1 LPIIATGL
9 SKNEGARARQSMTA
23 ARMFISN
30 WPWPMEKRSFLA
42 GIVFAQRMIDD
53 AGRRGLTV
61 LPLGRPR
68 KER

>member
-9 SKNEGARARQSMTA
+9 SKNEGARAKQSMTA

-42 GIVFAQRMIDD
+42 GIVFAQRMIGD
-53 AGRRGLTV
+53 AGRSGLTV
-61 LPLGRPR
+61 SPLGRSR